1 MRIVDLID
9 KKSVKL
15 NLTSNEKLKVVDELV
30 DLVDKSGNLSD
41 KDEYKNAILDREEL
55 STTAIGEGV
64 AIPHAK
70 NKSVKNKKVY
80 QRRKQLCWTLLCWQ
94 FLQAAAGLYS
104 CA

>member
-41 KDEYKNAILDREEL
+41 KDEYKNAILDRE
-55 STTAIGEGV
+55 
-64 AIPHAK
+64 
-70 NKSVKNKKVY
+70 
-80 QRRKQLCWTLLCWQ
+80 
-94 FLQAAAGLYS
+94 
-104 CA
+104 